1 MLLSPGDSEHR
12 AVRCP
17 SPPARIHCPA
27 VRTIGQL
34 DANAIIAFL
43 EVVERQSFRGAARAL
58 GVAKS
63 TLSQR
68 VAQLEEQLGAPL
80 LVRTTRSVKLTEI
93 GARYHREV
101 APAIAALRSAQAM
114 VGCLTE
120 QPSGHLRITAPFELG
135 QAILGDVL
143 ATYAA
148 RYPAVSV
155 QADLIDRRVDLIA
168 EGYDLALRAGPLRDS
183 ALIARRLGGPQHE
196 GIFAS
201 PAYLR
206 QAGTPTDPRELS
218 AHRCV
223 VMHGA
228 QSPTLW
234 PFKGPHRQRTVAV
247 TPHMSVNSIQVVCAL
262 AIAGVGLARLPA
274 SYAAPAV
281 AAGQLVEVLQP
292 FALPPRQ
299 LFAVYPR
306 ALAKAAALRGMVDL
320 LTETFE
326 RTR

>member
-1 MLLSPGDSEHR
+1 M
-12 AVRCP
+12 
-17 SPPARIHCPA
+17 
-27 VRTIGQL
+27 RTIGQL
-34 DANAIIAFL
+34 DANAVIAFL
-43 EVVERQSFRGAARAL
+43 EVVEQQSFRGAARAL
-58 GVAKS
+58 GVPKS

-120 QPSGHLRITAPFELG
+120 QPSGRLRITAPFELG
-135 QAILGDVL
+135 QAIFGDVL

-148 RYPAVSV
+148 RYPEVSV
-155 QADLIDRRVDLIA
+155 EADLVDRQVDLIA
-168 EGYDLALRAGPLRDS
+168 EGYDIALRVGPLRDS
-183 ALIARRLGGPQHE
+183 ALMARRLGGPQHT

-206 QAGTPTDPRELS
+206 GAGIPTDPRELS
-218 AHRCV
+218 DHRCL

-234 PFKGPHRQRTVAV
+234 PFRGARRLRTVTV
-247 TPHMSVNSIQVVCAL
+247 TPHMSVNSIQVLCAL
-262 AIAGVGLARLPA
+262 ALAGLGLARVPA

-292 FALPPRQ
+292 FAPPPRQ

-306 ALAKAAALRGMVDL
+306 ALASSPALRGMLDL
-320 LTETFE
+320 LTEKFE
-326 RTR
+326 RGESA

>member
-1 MLLSPGDSEHR
+1 M
-12 AVRCP
+12 
-17 SPPARIHCPA
+17 
-27 VRTIGQL
+27 RTIGQL
-34 DANAIIAFL
+34 DANAVIAFL

-58 GVAKS
+58 GVPKS

-120 QPSGHLRITAPFELG
+120 QPSGRIRITAPFELG
-135 QAILGDVL
+135 QAIFGDIL

-148 RYPAVSV
+148 RYPEVSV
-155 QADLIDRRVDLIA
+155 EADLIDRQVDLIA
-168 EGYDLALRAGPLRDS
+168 EGYDIALRPGPLRDS
-183 ALIARRLGGPQHE
+183 QLMARRLGGPHHT

-201 PAYLR
+201 PAYLQR
-206 QAGTPTDPRELS
+206 AGTPTDPRELT
-218 AHRCV
+218 AHRCL

-234 PFKGPHRQRTVAV
+234 SFKGARRQRTIAV
-247 TPHMSVNSIQVVCAL
+247 TPHMSVNSIQVLCAL
-262 AIAGVGLARLPA
+262 AAAGVGLARIPA
-274 SYAAPAV
+274 SYAASAV

-292 FALPPRQ
+292 FAPPPTQ

-306 ALAKAAALRGMVDL
+306 ALAHAAALRGMLDL

-326 RTR
+326 RQQ